1 MVPVFSIRFV
11 FVLVLMSAFSS
22 SLCSFLSTSFFRLF
36 RVTRILR
43 LIKKA
48 RQLNKLFTTLI
59 LALPSLFNIGMLLL
73 IFFYIFAIVGVEAC
87 GMVQMEGNPGLSPN
101 VNFKNFYYAVL
112 TLFQLCTTEGWVD
125 VAEGCA
131 WRSPT
136 CEAVDPRM
144 CGNPWS
150 FPFIMISMLV
160 GAFVLLNAIVSTVI
174 QVFTDSGFREDTM
187 AVFDIFRRRWAQLD
201 VGRSRQIPVR
211 SFLVILRTLPPPIGP
226 NPFVSDDGPKTEYG
240 RMIALLTDLRIPVS
254 IYGEVHYD
262 QVLRYAV
269 QCCLP
274 VLRLHYVC
282 AVLCLYYVYTPL
294 VGRLHSA
301 CMMHRWWQL
310 CHANCLMST
319 WRTTMKTG
327 WSSSTVWCPTTGP
340 SVYTIFWP
348 RSALCDGLRS
358 GATWPERVR
367 RPNFQ

>member
-1 MVPVFSIRFV
+1 
-11 FVLVLMSAFSS
+11 LQAFSHS
-22 SLCSFLSTSFFRLF
+22 TFSTSFFRLF

-262 QVLRYAV
+262 QVVAALSRKLFDVHLEDYNEDRVVIFNGLVPHNGAFCV
-269 QCCLP
+269 HHLLAQERIMRWIAKWRNMARASAQAKLP
-274 VLRLHYVC
+274 VTRVEQ
-282 AVLCLYYVYTPL
+282 
-294 VGRLHSA
+294 
-301 CMMHRWWQL
+301 M
-310 CHANCLMST
+310 
-319 WRTTMKTG
+319 
-327 WSSSTVWCPTTGP
+327 
-340 SVYTIFWP
+340 
-348 RSALCDGLRS
+348 
-358 GATWPERVR
+358 ERAASLES
-367 RPNFQ
+367 